1 MLYRQ
6 ESLSEITF
14 VSAPKVRH
22 KTFGAFFI
30 KYSYKQRL
38 ITINRKNNI
47 RKRHIEHLKTSDG
60 HANEIIF
67 LRHWLYSTATY
78 YTTFP
83 FPKYEIDMRML

>member
-1 MLYRQ
+1 MLHRQ

-30 KYSYKQRL
+30 KYSYKQTL
-38 ITINRKNNI
+38 ITINQKNNI
-47 RKRHIEHLKTSDG
+47 GKRHIEHLKTFDG
-60 HANEIIF
+60 HDNEITF
-67 LRHWLYSTATY
+67 LRYWLYSTTKY

-83 FPKYEIDMRML
+83 CPKYETEMRML